1 MNQNATMV
9 INRETAMFLWGK
21 SFGKAT
27 KAKDFAGREIVKAA
41 YDQRGSAYGWNVD
54 HILPQSRGGKTTES
68 NLICCHIQTNDEKAD
83 KFPCFTANDRK
94 FEIIKVQNHYEIRQV
109 SSGNDNVANS
119 DDSVNFYDSAA
130 GIRLFKK
137 LKSIQ
142 NKKIFVGTVVIR
154 LSGIQT
160 TAIIDFIEK
169 LFEFKSISFSRCG
182 STLQGLCFTPFLKL
196 QGNALVGLDGENM
209 IVRINDYHI
218 RLQEDTADM
227 LDRCLLL
234 NTYLGK
240 YFVAKKDL
248 IDYKIFY
255 GEHIY
260 SSKVECLTTVNDFE
274 SSRLYRLAINGLV
287 RDDTSVKDEDLPIIG
302 QDRLGNAVYQYDY
315 VYDKLAENLTKSI
328 K

>member
-1 MNQNATMV
+1 MV
-9 INRETAMFLWGK
+9 INRETAMLLWSK
-21 SFGKAT
+21 SFGKTT

-109 SSGNDNVANS
+109 NSGNDNTENS

-137 LKSIQ
+137 LKGIQ
-142 NKKIFVGTVVIR
+142 NKKVFVGTVVIR

-160 TAIIDFIEK
+160 TAIIDFIRE
-169 LFEFKSISFSRCG
+169 LFDDKSIYFER
-182 STLQGLCFTPFLKL
+182 
-196 QGNALVGLDGENM
+196 DG
-209 IVRINDYHI
+209 IKIKDYDMPTKD
-218 RLQEDTADM
+218 DTVDL
-227 LDRCLLL
+227 LDRCVLL
-234 NTYLGK
+234 NTYLWK
-240 YFVAKKDL
+240 YFTEAQEL
-248 IDYKIFY
+248 SNYSIFC
-255 GEHIY
+255 GVHTD
-260 SSKVECLTTVNDFE
+260 SQKLNCLTSINDFD
-274 SSRLYRLAINGLV
+274 SNTYRLAINELV
-287 RDDTSVKDEDLPIIG
+287 LINTDAKDENLPIIG
-302 QDRLGNAVYQYDY
+302 HDNLGYEVYRYDY
-315 VYDKLAENLTKSI
+315 VFTKLAENLTKAI

>member
-9 INRETAMFLWGK
+9 INRETAMFLWSK

-68 NLICCHIQTNDEKAD
+68 NIVCCHIQTNDEKAD

-109 SSGNDNVANS
+109 SSGNDNTENS

-137 LKSIQ
+137 LKGIQ
-142 NKKIFVGTVVIR
+142 NKKVFVGTVVIR

-160 TAIIDFIEK
+160 TAIIDFIRE
-169 LFEFKSISFSRCG
+169 LFDDKSIYFER
-182 STLQGLCFTPFLKL
+182 
-196 QGNALVGLDGENM
+196 DG
-209 IVRINDYHI
+209 IKIKDYDMPTKD
-218 RLQEDTADM
+218 DTVDL
-227 LDRCLLL
+227 LDRCVLL
-234 NTYLGK
+234 NTYLWK
-240 YFVAKKDL
+240 YFTEAQEL
-248 IDYKIFY
+248 SNYSIFC
-255 GEHIY
+255 GVHTD
-260 SSKVECLTTVNDFE
+260 SQKLNCLTSINDFD
-274 SSRLYRLAINGLV
+274 SNTYRLAINELV
-287 RDDTSVKDEDLPIIG
+287 MINTDAKDEDLPIIG
-302 QDRLGNAVYQYDY
+302 HDNLGYEVYRYDY
-315 VYDKLAENLTKSI
+315 VFTKLAENLTKAI